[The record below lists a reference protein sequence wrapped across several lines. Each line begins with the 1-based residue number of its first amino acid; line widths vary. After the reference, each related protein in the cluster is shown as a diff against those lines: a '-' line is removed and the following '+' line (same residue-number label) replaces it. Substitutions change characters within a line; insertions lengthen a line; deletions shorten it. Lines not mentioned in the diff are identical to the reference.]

1 MSFAQQRLWFID
13 QLTPGSHAYNVIPF
27 ARLKGPLDVAALER
41 SLAEVIRRHEA
52 LRTTF
57 TQVNGQPVQRIVSE
71 LAFQLPVE
79 SLESVPEGEREAVLQ
94 RLAEEEARR
103 PFDLEKGPL
112 IRGRLLRVAAEDHA
126 LLLTLHHVISD
137 VWSLGVVERELTT
150 LYRAFSSGA
159 EPAPRA
165 LPVQYADFAKWQREW
180 LKGEVLEEQL
190 GWWKQQ
196 LAGAPPVLE
205 LPTDRPRPPVQS
217 ARGAVVRVMLSPAL
231 SGAVKEL
238 SREQGTT
245 QFMTLL
251 AGFHALLARYSG
263 QTDLVVGTPI
273 SGRNRREVEGLV
285 GFFANTLALR
295 VDGTGAES
303 FRELLGRV
311 RTACLGA
318 YAHPDLPFEQLVDAL
333 QPVRDLS
340 RSPLFQVMFVLQ
352 GAMPYAAL
360 ELPGVSASELAVD
373 PGVSRFDITL
383 SVRETLDGWLC
394 LWEYNTDL
402 YDEATVERMAAHY
415 VRLLEGAVAQPEGK
429 LSALPLMDEAERRR
443 VVVEFNDTKA
453 LYAPARG
460 VHELF
465 EAWADRTAEAV
476 AVSFG
481 EQGLTYGELNRKAN
495 RLAHHLRGLGVGPDV
510 PVGLCVRRS
519 LDLAVGV
526 LGILKAGGAY
536 VPLDPAYPAERLALM
551 LESSRAPVVLTQ
563 RALKDALPAGA
574 ARRLYLD
581 TDEGAWAG
589 GSEANPQPLMGPQ
602 ALAYVIYTSGSTGV
616 PKGVAM
622 HHGPLLNLIRC
633 QVARSVVAKSK
644 TLQFSALSFDVS
656 FQEMFSTWAAG
667 AELVLIP
674 EEMRLDARALLE
686 KMDSSGVERL
696 FLPFVALQNLAEVAE
711 KEGLAPRKLKE
722 VITAGEQLRVTPAL
736 RGMFARLP
744 EGCVLENQYG
754 PTETHLATAYRL
766 EGNPEQWPELPG
778 IGKPIA
784 NASVHLLD
792 GNGEPVPVGVV
803 GELYIG
809 GAGVARG
816 YLHREELTRE
826 KFIEDRFAAAPGGR
840 LYRTGDYARYLA
852 DGSIEF
858 LGRRDAQVKVRG
870 FRIELAEIEAA
881 LARHPAV
888 KDVAVVA
895 REIGAGGK
903 RLVAYVVPGTSP
915 ELDTAALK
923 AFLKESLPEYMVPS
937 AFVRLEAFPLTPS
950 GKVDRKS
957 LPAPELEGSAQEGF
971 VAPRTPMEELVA
983 GTWAPLLGLR
993 RVGAHDHFFELG
1005 GHSLLATRV
1014 VSRLREVLRVDL
1026 PVRVL
1031 FEAPTVAELAHR
1043 LESMPGGPRG
1053 SQPPPLV
1060 PMRAD
1065 GAPPLSFAQQRL
1077 WFLEQLAPGGF
1088 AYNLPF
1094 VTRLKGQLDVA
1105 VLERSLAALV
1115 RRHEA
1120 LRTTF
1125 TLVDGQ
1131 PVQRIA
1137 SELALALPVE
1147 SLEALP
1153 EDARPGAVR
1162 RRVEEEV
1169 RCLFDLEKGPL
1180 VRATLL
1186 RAAAEEHVLVL
1197 VMHHIVC
1204 DGWSMG
1210 VLVRE
1215 LAALYQAF
1223 SSGAEPS
1230 LPALPVQYADYS
1242 RWQREWLRGEVLES
1256 QLGWWK
1262 QRLAGAPPLLELPTD
1277 RARPAVQTFRGA
1289 TLPVRLPAALS
1300 GPLRELNR
1308 REGVTPFMT
1317 FLAAYQALLARYSGQ
1332 TDLVVGSP
1340 IAGRTQRELEGLIG
1354 FFVNTLA
1361 LRMDSSGEVSFRELV
1376 LRAREACLGAYAHQ
1390 DVPFEQLVNALQPV
1404 RDLSRAPLFQVM
1416 FALQEA
1422 APALALPG
1430 VSSEE
1435 VSFELGLAKFD
1446 LTLFVRETADG
1457 WESLWEYNTD
1467 LFDEARVARMAAH
1480 YARLLE
1486 GALAHPEH
1494 PVSALPLLEEAE
1506 RRRVLVEWN
1515 QTRTG
1520 YPRNACVHALFEEQ
1534 VARRPETVAADYEG
1548 QQLTYA
1554 ELDRRANQIARYL
1567 RGLGVTPGTL
1577 VGLCAGRSLE
1587 MVAATLGILKAGGAY
1602 VPLDPAYPQER
1613 LTFMVEDTAVPVV
1626 LVQPELVSKLP
1637 PVGASVV
1644 LLTWET
1650 FAHERGEGLGERVAP
1665 EALAY
1670 VMYTSGST
1678 GRPKGVCIPHRGIV
1692 RLVRD
1697 TSYLQVTA
1705 EDTFTQM
1712 SNTAFDASTFELW
1725 GALLNGARLVG
1736 VSREVALSSKALAT
1750 FLRETRASV
1759 VFVTTALFNQI
1770 AAECPEAFQTVKS
1783 VIFGGEAADAKSLR
1797 RVLERGA
1804 PKHLVNGYGPTEN
1817 TTFSTTFEVKEVAAG
1832 AVSVPIGGPV
1842 SNSDAYVLDGRMQ
1855 PVPVGVTGE
1864 LYVGGDGLA
1873 LGYLNRPELTAE
1885 RFVAHPFSTE
1895 PGAKLYRTGDL
1906 VRYLPDGNLEFFG
1919 RRDAQ
1924 VKVRGFRI
1932 ELGEIE
1938 AALVKHPSVGEA
1950 VVLARDEGL
1959 GGKRLVAYVVP
1970 TSSPELDT
1978 AELRAFLKQ
1987 SLPEHMVPSAFVRL
2001 EKLLLTPN
2009 GKVDREA
2016 LPSPEAE
2023 GTERAGYVAPRTRME
2038 QVVADIWAPL
2048 LKQQRVGARDNFFE
2062 LGGHSLLAAQVAT
2075 RLREALQM
2083 ELSVR
2088 VLFEAPT
2095 LAELAARLESMASGV
2110 RGQRLPTLAPVQREG
2125 ELPLSFA
2132 QQRLWFIEQLEPGGF
2147 TYNVPYALRL
2157 KGRLDRAVL
2166 ERSLGEVVRRH
2177 EALRTTFVEVNGQPV
2192 QCIAPEL
2199 VLVLPVEDVEGRAEG
2214 EVQRRVEQ
2222 EARRPFDLEK
2232 GPLVRATLLRV
2243 VADEHVLVLVIHH
2256 IACDIWSLDLLLREV
2271 ETLYRAFSEGQE
2283 PQLPAPPVQYV
2294 DYAKWQR
2301 EWLKGEVLE
2310 SQLGWWKQQLAGA
2323 PPVLELPVDRPRPPV
2338 QTFRGSHLVKPLPPA
2353 LAGAVKELSHKEGVT
2368 LFMAFLA
2375 AYQALLAR
2383 YSGQS
2388 DIVMGTPIS
2397 GRNRR
2402 EVEGLIGFFLN
2413 TLPLRVDGSGAES
2426 FRELLGRVREACL
2439 GAYAHQD
2446 LPFEQLVDAL
2456 QPVRDLSRS
2465 PLFQVMFVYQTELKS
2480 MSLPGVSVDEFA
2492 FQAGMAKFDLTLFVR
2507 ETPNGLLSLWEYN
2520 TDLYD
2525 EATVE
2530 RMAAHYV
2537 RLLEGA
2543 VAQPEGKLS
2552 ALPLMDEAERR
2563 RVVVEF
2569 NDTKALYAPARGVH
2583 ELFEAW
2589 ADRTA
2594 EAVAVS
2600 FGEQGL
2606 TYGELNRKANR
2617 LAHHLR
2623 GLGVGPDVPVGL
2635 CVRRSLDLAVGVL
2648 GILKAGGAYVPLD
2661 PAYPAERLALMLE
2674 SSRAPVVLTQR
2685 ALKDAL
2691 PAGTARRLYLDT
2703 DEGAWAGGSEANP
2716 QPLMGPQ
2723 ALAYVIYTSGSTGVP
2738 KGVAMHHGPL
2748 LNMLRWQ
2755 VSRAVAPK
2763 GKTLQFSALS
2773 FDVSFQELFSTWAA
2787 GGELVLIPEELR
2799 LEARALLEKMDSSG
2813 VERLFLPFVALQ
2825 NLAEVAEREGVVP
2838 RQLKEIITAGEQL
2851 RVTPALRGMFA
2862 RLPEGCVLEN
2872 QYGPTET
2879 HVATAYRLEGS
2890 PEQWPDLPGIGKP
2903 IANTSVHLLDGN
2915 GAPVPVGVVGELYI
2929 GGVAVAR
2936 GYLHREELT
2945 REKFI
2950 EDRFAAA
2957 PGGRL
2962 YRTGDYARYLAD
2974 GNIEFLGRRDAQV
2987 KVRGFR
2993 IELAEVEAV
3002 LARHPAVRDCVVDA
3016 REAASGQKLL
3026 VAYVVGKPGQ
3036 QAPGSGE
3043 LKRYLKETL
3052 PEYMVPSAF
3061 VPLEA
3066 FPLTPSGKVNR
3077 RALPAPDPGR
3087 QESSRSY
3094 VAPRTALEVR
3104 VARVWEELLGIHP
3117 IGVRDNFFE
3126 LGGNSLLAIRLL
3138 SRIRTS
3144 TGKSLPVAALF
3155 QDATVEH
3162 LAGLLRQEAGPWS
3175 PLVELRKGDGKRPF
3189 FCVHAVGGT
3198 VLGYVEL
3205 ARLLGPEQPFYGL
3218 QSRGL
3223 DGDQE
3228 PCGSV
3233 EEMAALYI
3241 EAIRSVQ
3248 PRGPYLLG
3256 GWSMGGSIALEMA
3269 RQLQA
3274 RGEQV
3279 DLLALID
3286 SYDLTPAVAGL
3297 SPEHQEASRLGV
3309 LFYRDLLRAAGQELP
3324 VSEEA
3329 LARMGPEELSGTLEE
3344 ASKAAASVLGAGVQP
3359 LQALRRVFEENLRAA
3374 WRYVPPRYEGRIT
3387 VFEASESALRAQGGT
3402 RFVTTGVDV
3411 HALEGDHY
3419 SILRGPGVEALAA
3432 RLSSCLERAHEPR
3445 AERRHAD

>member
-1 MSFAQQRLWFID
+1 MSREAAPPLSFAQQRLWFIE
-13 QLTPGSHAYNVIPF
+13 QLAPGSHAYNVIPH

-57 TQVNGQPVQRIVSE
+57 TQVNGQPVQRIAPE
-71 LAFQLPVE
+71 LAFRLPVE
-79 SLESVPEGEREAVLQ
+79 SLESVPEGERETVLQ

-150 LYRAFSSGA
+150 LYRAFSRGE

-165 LPVQYADFAKWQREW
+165 LPVQYADFAQWQREW

-190 GWWKQQ
+190 AWWKQQ

-205 LPTDRPRPPVQS
+205 LPTDRPRPPLRS
-217 ARGAVVRVMLSPAL
+217 ARGAVLRVMLSPAL

-238 SREQGTT
+238 SRKQGVTP
-245 QFMTLL
+245 FMTLL

-263 QTDLVVGTPI
+263 QSDLVVGSPI

-295 VDGTGAES
+295 VDGTGAGS

-360 ELPGVSASELAVD
+360 ELPGVSASELVVD

-383 SVRETLDGWLC
+383 SVRETSDGWLC
-394 LWEYNTDL
+394 IWEYNTDL
-402 YDEATVERMAAHY
+402 YDEGTVARMAAHY

-453 LYAPARG
+453 LYAPARA

-465 EAWADRTAEAV
+465 EVWADRTPAAV

-481 EQGLTYGELNRKAN
+481 EERLTYAELNREAN
-495 RLAHHLRGLGVGPDV
+495 RLAHHLRGLGVERDV

-519 LDLAVGV
+519 LEMAVGV

-563 RALKDALPAGA
+563 RALKDVLPTEM

-589 GSEANPQPLMGPQ
+589 GSEANPQLLMGPQ
-602 ALAYVIYTSGSTGV
+602 SLAYVIYTSGSTGV

-622 HHGPLLNLIRC
+622 HHGPLLNMLRW
-633 QVARSVVAKSK
+633 QVERAVAPKGK

-667 AELVLIP
+667 GELVLIP
-674 EEMRLDARALLE
+674 EELRLEARALLE
-686 KMDSSGVERL
+686 TMDSRGVERL

-711 KEGLAPRKLKE
+711 REGVVPRQLKE
-722 VITAGEQLRVTPAL
+722 IITAGEQLRITPAL
-736 RGMFARLP
+736 RGLLMRLP
-744 EGCVLENQYG
+744 GCVLENQYG
-754 PTETHLATAYRL
+754 PTETHAATAYRL
-766 EGNPEQWPELPG
+766 EGSPEQWPELPG

-792 GNGEPVPVGVV
+792 DNGEPVPVGVV
-803 GELYIG
+803 GELYVG

-840 LYRTGDYARYLA
+840 LYRTGDYARYLT

-858 LGRRDAQVKVRG
+858 LGRRDSQVKVRG
-870 FRIELAEIEAA
+870 FRIELAEVEAA

-903 RLVAYVVPGTSP
+903 RLVAYVVSGTSA

-923 AFLKESLPEYMVPS
+923 AFLKERLPEYMVPS

-957 LPAPELEGSAQEGF
+957 LPAPELEGSAQEGG

-1005 GHSLLATRV
+1005 GHSLLATQV
-1014 VSRLREVLRVDL
+1014 VSRLREMLRVDL

-1043 LESMPGGPRG
+1043 LESMPGGMQG
-1053 SQPPPLV
+1053 TQAPPLV
-1060 PMRAD
+1060 PMRGA

-1077 WFLEQLAPGGF
+1077 WFIEQLAPGGF

-1094 VTRLKGQLDVA
+1094 VTRLKGRLDVA
-1105 VLERSLAALV
+1105 ALERSLVELV

-1125 TLVDGQ
+1125 TRVDGQ

-1147 SLEALP
+1147 RLEAVP
-1153 EDARPGAVR
+1153 EGERGGMVR

-1186 RAAAEEHVLVL
+1186 RTAAEEHVLVL

-1215 LAALYQAF
+1215 LASLYQAF

-1230 LPALPVQYADYS
+1230 LPPLPVQYADYS
-1242 RWQREWLRGEVLES
+1242 WWQREWLRGEVLES

-1262 QRLAGAPPLLELPTD
+1262 QRLAGAPALLELPTD
-1277 RARPAVQTFRGA
+1277 RARPAVQTFQGA

-1340 IAGRTQRELEGLIG
+1340 IAGRTQREMEGLIG

-1361 LRMDSSGEVSFRELV
+1361 LRMESSGAVSFRELV

-1404 RDLSRAPLFQVM
+1404 RDPRRAPLFQVM
-1416 FALQEA
+1416 FALQEP
-1422 APALALPG
+1422 APVLALPG

-1435 VSFELGLAKFD
+1435 VSFETGLAKFD

-1457 WESLWEYNTD
+1457 WEALWEYNTG

-1486 GALAHPEH
+1486 EALAHPEQ
-1494 PVSALPLLEEAE
+1494 PVSELPLLDEAE

-1520 YPRNACVHALFEEQ
+1520 YPRDACVHALFEEQ
-1534 VARRPETVAADYEG
+1534 VARRPDAVAAEYEG
-1548 QQLTYA
+1548 QCLTYA
-1554 ELDRRANQIARYL
+1554 ELERHANRIARHL
-1567 RGLGVTPGTL
+1567 RGLGVMPGTF

-1613 LTFMVEDTAVPVV
+1613 LAFMVEDTAVPVV
-1626 LVQPELVSKLP
+1626 LIQLELASKLP
-1637 PVGASVV
+1637 PVSARVV
-1644 LLTWET
+1644 PLSWDT
-1650 FAHERGEGLGERVAP
+1650 FAHEREDGLGALVAP

-1692 RLVRD
+1692 RLVCD
-1697 TSYLQVTA
+1697 ASYLEVTA
-1705 EDTFTQM
+1705 EDRFIQM

-1736 VSREVALSSKALAT
+1736 VSREVALSSRALAT
-1750 FLRETRASV
+1750 FLREKQASV
-1759 VFVTTALFNQI
+1759 MFVTTALFNQI
-1770 AAECPEAFQTVKS
+1770 TAEFPEAFQTVKT
-1783 VIFGGEAADAKSLR
+1783 VMFGGEAADAKSIR

-1804 PKHLVNGYGPTEN
+1804 PKHLVHVYGPTEN
-1817 TTFSTTFEVKEVAAG
+1817 TTFSTAFELKAVAEG

-1842 SNSDAYVLDGRMQ
+1842 SNSDAYVLDERMQ
-1855 PVPVGVTGE
+1855 PVPAGVTGE

-1885 RFVAHPFSTE
+1885 KFVAHPFSTE

-1906 VRYLPDGNLEFFG
+1906 VRYLPDGNIEFLG

-1932 ELGEIE
+1932 ELGEID

-1950 VVLARDEGL
+1950 VVTARDEGL

-1970 TSSPELDT
+1970 ASSSEPDD

-1987 SLPEHMVPSAFVRL
+1987 TLPEYMVPSAFVML
-2001 EKLLLTPN
+2001 EKLPLTPN
-2009 GKVDREA
+2009 GKVDRKA
-2016 LPSPEAE
+2016 LPAPEAA
-2023 GTERAGYVAPRTRME
+2023 GTERTGHVAPRTRME
-2038 QVVADIWAPL
+2038 QVLADIWAPL
-2048 LKQQRVGARDNFFE
+2048 LKQQRVGAQDNFFE

-2075 RLREALQM
+2075 RLREALQV
-2083 ELSVR
+2083 ELPLR
-2088 VLFEAPT
+2088 VLFEAP
-2095 LAELAARLESMASGV
+2095 LLEDLAARLESLESGA
-2110 RGQRLPTLAPVQREG
+2110 RGRQLPVLAPVAREG
-2125 ELPLSFA
+2125 GLPLSFA

-2192 QCIAPEL
+2192 QCIAPER
-2199 VLVLPVEDVEGRAEG
+2199 VLPLPVEDVEGLAAG

-2222 EARRPFDLEK
+2222 EARRPFDLET

-2243 VADEHVLVLVIHH
+2243 AADEHVLVLVMHH

-2271 ETLYRAFSEGQE
+2271 ETLYQPFSEGRE
-2283 PQLPAPPVQYV
+2283 PHLPAPPVQYV
-2294 DYAKWQR
+2294 DYAAWQR

-2310 SQLGWWKQQLAGA
+2310 TQLGWWKHQLAGA
-2323 PPVLELPVDRPRPPV
+2323 PPVLELPTDRPRPSV
-2338 QTFRGSHLVKPLPPA
+2338 QTFRGTHLVKPLPPA
-2353 LAGAVKELSHKEGVT
+2353 LAGAMKELSHKEGVT
-2368 LFMAFLA
+2368 PFMAFLA

-2456 QPVRDLSRS
+2456 HPVRDLSRS

-2507 ETPNGLLSLWEYN
+2507 ETPDGLLSLWEYN

-2525 EATVE
+2525 EGTVA

-2552 ALPLMDEAERR
+2552 ALPLMEEAERR

-2583 ELFEAW
+2583 ELFEEW
-2589 ADRTA
+2589 ADKTPQ
-2594 EAVAVS
+2594 AVAVS
-2600 FGEQGL
+2600 FGEERL
-2606 TYGELNRKANR
+2606 TYAELNREANR

-2635 CVRRSLDLAVGVL
+2635 CVRRSLEMAVGVL

-2674 SSRAPVVLTQR
+2674 SSRAPVVLTQQG
-2685 ALKDAL
+2685 LKDAL
-2691 PAGTARRLYLDT
+2691 PSGAARRLYLDT
-2703 DEGAWAGGSEANP
+2703 DEAQWAGSSEVNP
-2716 QPLMGPQ
+2716 QSLMGPQ

-2748 LNMLRWQ
+2748 LNLLHWQ
-2755 VSRAVAPK
+2755 VERAVAPK

-2773 FDVSFQELFSTWAA
+2773 FDVSFQEMFSTWAA

-2799 LEARALLEKMDSSG
+2799 LEARALLETMDSRG

-2851 RVTPALRGMFA
+2851 RITPALRGLFA
-2862 RLPEGCVLEN
+2862 RLPGCVLEN

-2890 PEQWPDLPGIGKP
+2890 PEQWPELPGIGKP
-2903 IANTSVHLLDGN
+2903 IANASVHLLDDN
-2915 GAPVPVGVVGELYI
+2915 GEPVPVGVVGELYV
-2929 GGVAVAR
+2929 GGAGVAR

-2962 YRTGDYARYLAD
+2962 YRTGDCARYLTD
-2974 GNIEFLGRRDAQV
+2974 GSIEFLGRRDSQV

-3016 REAASGQKLL
+3016 RDAASEQKLL

-3036 QAPGSGE
+3036 QTPGSGE

-3061 VPLEA
+3061 MPLES

-3077 RALPAPDPGR
+3077 RALPAPDFSR
-3087 QESSRSY
+3087 QESSSAY

-3104 VARVWEELLGIHP
+3104 IARVWEEVLGLHP
-3117 IGVRDNFFE
+3117 IGVRDKFFE

-3144 TGKSLPVAALF
+3144 LGKSPPVAALF

-3175 PLVELRKGDGKRPF
+3175 PLVELRKGNGRRPF

-3205 ARLLGPEQPFYGL
+3205 ARLLGPDQPFYGL

-3223 DGDQE
+3223 DGDHT

-3233 EEMAALYI
+3233 EEMAALYL
-3241 EAIRSVQ
+3241 EAVRGVQ
-3248 PRGPYLLG
+3248 PTGPYLLG
-3256 GWSMGGSIALEMA
+3256 GWSMGGTIALEMA
-3269 RQLQA
+3269 RQLRA

-3279 DLLALID
+3279 ELLALID
-3286 SYDLTPAVAGL
+3286 SYDLTPAVEGL
-3297 SPEHQEASRLGV
+3297 SSEQQEASRLGV

-3329 LARMGPEELSGTLEE
+3329 LARMGPDVLSGALEE
-3344 ASKAAASVLGAGVQP
+3344 ASKAAASVLGAGVLP
-3359 LQALRRVFEENLRAA
+3359 LQALRRVFEANLRAA
-3374 WRYVPPRYEGRIT
+3374 WRYVPPRYEGRVT
-3387 VFEASESALRAQGGT
+3387 LFEASESTLRAQGGT
-3402 RFVTTGVDV
+3402 RFVATEVVV

-3419 SILRGPGVEALAA
+3419 SLLRGPGVEALAA
-3432 RLSSCLERAHEPR
+3432 RLASSLERAHVG
-3445 AERRHAD
+3445 